1 MKEERIIKQKL
12 IGEIP
17 PLTSFQTKKL
27 LTQLE
32 KNICK
37 IENKEKNS
45 IATGFLCKIPF
56 PNLFHL
62 LPVLITTNHTFEKG
76 ELKLNK
82 IIKITFN
89 EDSISKYIKID
100 ENRKIYSNE
109 TLDVSM
115 IEIKPNL
122 DKIKENSF
130 LDIDEDALEPNY
142 NNKLIYIL
150 QYPKGKS
157 SHSIG
162 KMTIKDKEIIHYCS
176 TDFGS
181 SGSPIL
187 NLESFKV
194 IGVHIGGY
202 KSLENNA
209 GILIK
214 YPIEDFIFKNFPNP
228 KAKLKPNKS
237 FVEPKITVP
246 KKNIKKIKPL
256 EVDNIKNALNE
267 FSIFDKNN
275 FNNTETKKI
284 EDKKKK
290 NEYDKIS
297 NKNKKSIKYINKNDK
312 NKINFQE
319 NNENLKKNISN
330 DNIIIK
336 NGNNDENLYII
347 HMTMNS
353 EYTISHEGN
362 CFIYEK
368 FNYTNSNDN
377 LNYIDLFTTNKKLG
391 YLNSSNTELF
401 INNKKL
407 DFAAYLDFIS
417 LDDIRVKLIIKTKIT
432 NMSQMF
438 YLCTRLENIT
448 FSSFNTKNVCKM
460 NLMFYSCYAL
470 KSLDL
475 SSFDTHNVTDMSSMF
490 EDCRNLVFLN
500 ISSFDTR
507 KVNNMSKMFSKC
519 KKIQKL
525 DLSSFDMSN
534 VKYYDYM
541 FDQCYELKII
551 ITKKKNS
558 LFINKENLKDFVEAN
573 IKYI

>member
-1 MKEERIIKQKL
+1 
-12 IGEIP
+12 
-17 PLTSFQTKKL
+17 
-27 LTQLE
+27 
-32 KNICK
+32 
-37 IENKEKNS
+37 
-45 IATGFLCKIPF
+45 
-56 PNLFHL
+56 
-62 LPVLITTNHTFEKG
+62 
-76 ELKLNK
+76 
-82 IIKITFN
+82 
-89 EDSISKYIKID
+89 
-100 ENRKIYSNE
+100 
-109 TLDVSM
+109 
-115 IEIKPNL
+115 
-122 DKIKENSF
+122 
-130 LDIDEDALEPNY
+130 
-142 NNKLIYIL
+142 
-150 QYPKGKS
+150 
-157 SHSIG
+157 
-162 KMTIKDKEIIHYCS
+162 
-176 TDFGS
+176 
-181 SGSPIL
+181 
-187 NLESFKV
+187 
-194 IGVHIGGY
+194 
-202 KSLENNA
+202 
-209 GILIK
+209 
-214 YPIEDFIFKNFPNP
+214 
-228 KAKLKPNKS
+228 
-237 FVEPKITVP
+237 
-246 KKNIKKIKPL
+246 
-256 EVDNIKNALNE
+256 
-267 FSIFDKNN
+267 
-275 FNNTETKKI
+275 
-284 EDKKKK
+284 
-290 NEYDKIS
+290 
-297 NKNKKSIKYINKNDK
+297 
-312 NKINFQE
+312 
-319 NNENLKKNISN
+319 
-330 DNIIIK
+330 
-336 NGNNDENLYII
+336 
-347 HMTMNS
+347 MTMNS